1 MAVEAGARRRPA
13 QADGRSAHAI
23 RQGQYALRHSAH
35 DLWRIRPY
43 IVNPRHTLR
52 MGFAVSAEQTNLT
65 NIYTVLP
72 GSPGA
77 VTGPQFNVIDDNSKL
92 GWNIGFYVQDEWK
105 LTRDLTLNAG
115 LRFDQL
121 YQYVDANQL
130 SPRLALVYKPLDGTS
145 IHAGY
150 ARYFTPPYQAQ
161 AYSANIALFNGTTNQ
176 PDVPLNSPV
185 LPERSNYFDVGLD
198 QTVLPGLTTI
208 LKKEPDGSAA
218 H

>member
-1 MAVEAGARRRPA
+1 
-13 QADGRSAHAI
+13 
-23 RQGQYALRHSAH
+23 
-35 DLWRIRPY
+35 
-43 IVNPRHTLR
+43 
-52 MGFAVSAEQTNLT
+52 
-65 NIYTVLP
+65 
-72 GSPGA
+72 
-77 VTGPQFNVIDDNSKL
+77 VTGPQFNVVDDNSKL

-121 YQYVDANQL
+121 YQYVDTNQL

-161 AYSANIALFNGTTNQ
+161 AYSANIALFNGTTYQ

-198 QTVLPGLTTI
+198 QTVLPGLTMGGDVYYKRARDMI
-208 LKKEPDGSAA
+208 DDGQFGAA
-218 H
+218 VVLTQFSYAQGYSEGGEFKIKYIKTATSTPTETSPTT